1 MMISEVLTIM
11 KIQLGTVIRDLRR
24 QKAWTQEELS
34 VRLGVSAQAVSRWEG
49 GGCYPDMEM
58 IPAIANVF
66 GVSIDMLFG
75 YQGEHEAKI
84 DAVLAKVDELDR
96 QNITDDVTNDD
107 CITLLRTGLAEFPGN
122 ERLAERLAQML
133 SDTGWMR
140 HKEWLH
146 YGEDG
151 HILHRFDRH
160 KTNEY
165 WLEAAALWESLVD
178 TAKNDAI
185 RYHALSELLILYR
198 NFGEYDKA
206 LSLADRLPPL
216 DQCREIARTNAID
229 GVAQARYL
237 GEGLLSLANQFAEL
251 TMYAL
256 VNDIRNYDTDM
267 PIRKVRGLIELFDFL
282 CDDGNLGYYHKE
294 TAYLYLYLARL
305 EWEFGD
311 HDKAFEALDEA
322 AEHAIAF
329 DRTVRTPD
337 AMYTAPLVKHV
348 PVDLHGTCFIGEITL
363 CSKLVQSFPMW
374 CNPDYSR
381 VEQEM
386 RADARWEMWEK
397 KLQDAAAEIAGKTN
411 ANP

>member
-1 MMISEVLTIM
+1 M
-11 KIQLGTVIRDLRR
+11 KLELGTTIRELRR
-24 QKAWTQEELS
+24 RDNRTQEELAAL
-34 VRLGVSAQAVSRWEG
+34 LGVTAQAVSRWEG
-49 GGCYPDMEM
+49 GGSYPDMEL

-66 GVSIDMLFG
+66 GISIDELFG
-75 YQGEHEAKI
+75 YQGEREAKI
-84 DAVLAKVDELDR
+84 DAILAQVDELDR

-151 HILHRFDRH
+151 HILHRFDHH

-165 WLEAAALWESLVD
+165 WLEAAALWESLIE

-206 LSLADRLPPL
+206 LSLANRLPTL
-216 DQCREIARTNAID
+216 EQCREIARTNAID

-237 GEGLLSLANQFAEL
+237 GEGLLALANQFAEL

-256 VNDIRNYDTDM
+256 VNNIHNYDTDM
-267 PIRKVRGLIELFDFL
+267 PIRKTRGLIALFDLL

-294 TAYLYLYLARL
+294 AAYLYLYLARL

-311 HDKAFEALDEA
+311 HDKAFEALNCA

-337 AMYTAPLVKHV
+337 AMYTAPLLKHV
-348 PVDLHGTCFIGEITL
+348 PVDLHGTRFIGEITL
-363 CSKLVQSFPMW
+363 CSKLAASFPMW
-374 CNPDYSR
+374 CNPDYSK

-386 RADARWEMWEK
+386 KADARWEMWEK
-397 KLQDAAAEIAGKTN
+397 RLRDAADRMRAEK
-411 ANP
+411 P